1 MVSRLKTQT
10 QGCGLRVDRAF
21 LSVSRSIMW
30 RYVVGLLHYF
40 SYLYPCQQRAEELIE
55 VFVRF
60 LFSSRVELGWDESMN
75 RIGPQV
81 YEIRVKDKLYTTTKK
96 LCDISAE
103 EIEGRATRVWEAE
116 SEDKTRVVLKD
127 VWLDESRRPEH
138 ELIKEVLK
146 KEEDKKLRDY
156 MTKSFFTV
164 VDFERVKIGDQE
176 DTTKRTILRGLWLRD
191 DCEFLRICADSFVS
205 MPLETL
211 GTPPATG
218 MSRNHSI
225 KFSAAVSRRV
235 QYRYHYRI
243 VFKEAATPLYSV
255 NNMGK
260 VFSTCRDAM
269 FGEYFIDYNGVDV
282 I

>member
-1 MVSRLKTQT
+1 MASRLKIQIR
-10 QGCGLRVDRAF
+10 GCGLHAGRVF
-21 LSVSRSIMW
+21 SSVNHSTMW

-40 SYLYPCQQRAEELIE
+40 SCLYLCQQRAEELIE

-81 YEIRVKDKLYTTTKK
+81 YEIRVKDRLYTTTKK

-103 EIEGRATRVWEAE
+103 DIEGRATRVWEAE

-138 ELIKEVLK
+138 ELIKEVLE
-146 KEEDKKLRDY
+146 KEEDEELREH
-156 MTKSFFTV
+156 MTESFFTAV
-164 VDFERVKIGDQE
+164 NFERVKIGDQE
-176 DTTKRTILRGLWLRD
+176 DTTKGTIMRGLRLRD

-205 MPLETL
+205 MPPETL

-225 KFSAAVSRRV
+225 NFPATKPRRV

-243 VFKEAATPLYSV
+243 VFKEVAAPLHSISNLEKIFSSCEYA
-255 NNMGK
+255 MLGK
-260 VFSTCRDAM
+260 CFVGHKVPD
-269 FGEYFIDYNGVDV
+269 GV
-282 I
+282 